1 MGNAGW
7 VATSTD
13 GQTWV
18 EQATIP
24 TQYDTGL
31 GSVVF
36 GNGKFLTS
44 TCCSTL
50 ESTDGVTWSQR
61 ANNGSGG
68 GMVFAGDRF
77 VAAGWRTNATVLLPD
92 AGRFG
97 GTYGGDHPNLYDDAG
112 IAPWFTGLGA
122 GQL

>member
-1 MGNAGW
+1 M
-7 VATSTD
+7 
-13 GQTWV
+13 
-18 EQATIP
+18 
-24 TQYDTGL
+24 
-31 GSVVF
+31 
-36 GNGKFLTS
+36 
-44 TCCSTL
+44 L
-50 ESTDGVTWSQR
+50 EFAHLRPLLQRAAQITPQLEHQPQR

-92 AGRFG
+92 AGRFA